1 MSEPTPTPSTDDA
14 GGPSLPDPDEL
25 VGRRVPEAVRRTV
38 LAIAVLRYVVPILA
52 IAAVPGLLASR
63 QLPLLV
69 ALRPG
74 KEILLL
80 AGGRVRLDGEPSL
93 LLLFLAAFP
102 LYVAAVWAFFVLGR
116 AYQVALRTG
125 EGPIW
130 LHRIV
135 PPERLEVAQRA
146 LARRGPVIAFVGRVG
161 GLPATILA
169 AAAGVS
175 DVRARGYLIADGLGA
190 VVAFSMTVG
199 IGYALGEA
207 YERAGTWFTVA
218 GVVLVFVLATW
229 FQRWIERELDRE
241 GAQDRP
247 PTG

>member
-1 MSEPTPTPSTDDA
+1 MSDTSPTSGPSDG
-14 GGPSLPDPDEL
+14 GGPRLPEPDEL
-25 VGRRVPEAVRRTV
+25 VGRRIPDAVRRTV
-38 LAIAVLRYVVPILA
+38 VTLAVLRYVIPIAA
-52 IAAVPGLLASR
+52 IAAVPSLIANR
-63 QLPLLV
+63 QITLLV

-80 AGGRVRLDGEPSL
+80 AGGRLRLDGEPSM
-93 LLLFLAAFP
+93 LLLFVAAFP

-125 EGPIW
+125 EGPEW
-130 LHRIV
+130 LHRAL

-161 GLPATILA
+161 GLPPTILA

-175 DVRARGYLIADGLGA
+175 DVRARGYLLADGVGA
-190 VVAFSMTVG
+190 VIAFTMTVG

-207 YERAGTWFTVA
+207 YERAGVWFTVSA
-218 GVVLVFVLATW
+218 VVLVFALATW
-229 FQRWIERELDRE
+229 FQRWVQRELDRE
-241 GAQDRP
+241 GAA
-247 PTG
+247 